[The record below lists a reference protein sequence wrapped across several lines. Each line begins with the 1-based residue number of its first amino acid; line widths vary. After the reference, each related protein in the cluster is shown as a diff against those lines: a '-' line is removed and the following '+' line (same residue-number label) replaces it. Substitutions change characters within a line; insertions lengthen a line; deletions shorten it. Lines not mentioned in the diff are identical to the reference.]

1 MPVLPVLED
10 HLEVTDPEFAS
21 HIDDF
26 RCRPKLLKCI
36 ESAPPWGEIESVLMV
51 CSLMSALGRHG
62 MSAEPSCDV
71 GLSDVDTLEFSG
83 DALLS
88 IGIKNDR

>member
-26 RCRPKLLKCI
+26 RRRPKLLKCI
-36 ESAPPWGEIESVLMV
+36 ESAP
-51 CSLMSALGRHG
+51 ALGRDRICSYG
-62 MSAEPSCDV
+62 LFFDV
-71 GLSDVDTLEFSG
+71 GSGPTWDVG
-83 DALLS
+83 
-88 IGIKNDR
+88 